1 MNNNVMI
8 DSSCWIKYFRNDIP
22 KIADSVQ
29 KLIEEDRACICGIIE
44 LEIIQGIKNEQQ
56 SKIIKDLFSIIPYY
70 NFDRED
76 FISAGNRIKNL
87 ITKEIT
93 FAISDSLIAEICIRN
108 QIELFTLDNDF
119 RFSKIYYYL
128 NSRILNIKLRILIF
142 FIPSLN
148 IGMSE
153 KRITI
158 LIYVERYYNYY
169 DYSEK
174 VNGTSNGFFKISGCN
189 SSVFT

>member
-1 MNNNVMI
+1 MI